1 MARFQQENPF
11 QRAQTAMSGATSTM
25 GSMTRKG
32 PSTEYE
38 SSPMTA
44 KDVAMGGL
52 SVWGMGKGLY
62 GAGQD
67 VLNMTKNF
75 FGAPDAASQAINAGS
90 GATNLMGGSQLNTG
104 AQVGTAATQLGDGAM
119 AAASEGLL
127 TESLPAG
134 MYSQG
139 LTGAAGA
146 AGAAESA
153 TAGTAA
159 TQAAAAEGAAMA
171 AAPSGMSTLG
181 ATSGTSAAGAGGMGA
196 MGATGLAGGAGLVG
210 GLGGAMLGK
219 ELFGDGVGKNLSG
232 TAGGAAAGAAVGS
245 VVPVLGTAVGAVV
258 GGITGTISSF
268 FV

>member
-1 MARFQQENPF
+1 MARFSVENPF

-25 GSMTRKG
+25 GNMTKKG

-44 KDVAMGGL
+44 KDALTGGL

-67 VLNMTKNF
+67 GYNMIKGF
-75 FGAPDAASQAINAGS
+75 FGAPDAASQAVNAGS
-90 GATNLMGGSQLNTG
+90 GAANLMGGSQLNTG

-134 MYSQG
+134 VYSQG

-146 AGAAESA
+146 AEGA

-159 TQAAAAEGAAMA
+159 TQAATGATAAEGAMAA
-171 AAPSGMSTLG
+171 AAPSGMSTMG
-181 ATSGTSAAGAGGMGA
+181 ATSGTTAASAGGMGA

-219 ELFGDGVGKNLSG
+219 EVFGDGVGKNLSG

-245 VVPVLGTAVGAVV
+245 VVPVLGTAFLIH
-258 GGITGTISSF
+258 GIHSIFSHSNR
-268 FV
+268 